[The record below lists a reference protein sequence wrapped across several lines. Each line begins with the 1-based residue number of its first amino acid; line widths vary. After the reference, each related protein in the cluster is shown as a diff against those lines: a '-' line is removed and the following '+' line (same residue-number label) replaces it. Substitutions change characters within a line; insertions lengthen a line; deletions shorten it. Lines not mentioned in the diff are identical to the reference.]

1 MLTLLAEIFP
11 EAPDPSADGDYGE
24 PPGPHASRGFAREH
38 AEVFAPMRRDFDL
51 IREIATAITHEV
63 GAFG

>member
-1 MLTLLAEIFP
+1 LLSEIFP
-11 EAPDPSADGDYGE
+11 EAPDASSGWDYAE
-24 PPGPHASRGFAREH
+24 PPGPASAQAYEMEH
-38 AEVFAPMRRDFDL
+38 TMVFAPIRRQFDL